1 MPESTEYY
9 VECWKCNTKV
19 VAIQMTQTLEDF
31 RDDPFEPNWYV
42 VVQCRICYSPMLIQQ
57 PRDAPHDRAKTVL
70 LWPIS
75 NREMSSAIP
84 ESLRL
89 EHKEALACF
98 KSGAYTATVVMVRR
112 TLEGV
117 CAENGVRGHTLFK
130 ALERMRATGLI
141 EGRLLEWAQELRV
154 LGNEGAHFTGERVA
168 RQDAQD
174 ALALAEA
181 ILDYLYVFSAQ
192 FFEFK
197 NRRELR
203 ATSEQDGLSTADD
216 QGDDDG

>member
-1 MPESTEYY
+1 M
-9 VECWKCNTKV
+9 
-19 VAIQMTQTLEDF
+19 
-31 RDDPFEPNWYV
+31 
-42 VVQCRICYSPMLIQQ
+42 
-57 PRDAPHDRAKTVL
+57 
-70 LWPIS
+70 
-75 NREMSSAIP
+75 
-84 ESLRL
+84 
-89 EHKEALACF
+89 
-98 KSGAYTATVVMVRR
+98 R
-112 TLEGV
+112 TI
-117 CAENGVRGHTLFK
+117 
-130 ALERMRATGLI
+130 GLI

-203 ATSEQDGLSTADD
+203 GSSEQDEPSTADNE
-216 QGDDDG
+216 DDD